1 MPPST
6 IGTSETTFL
15 ASAAFTSIQTPTSGA
30 VSTLSP
36 LVTNPPDAT
45 TADGKAPDID
55 AVAPATEVPVTTV
68 TNGNAA
74 TTNAPANDAVA
85 SIDQSITS
93 ATNTATIPATNAVT
107 NTAEAFIQT
116 NEETDQIKTSPDGLG
131 EVVTDLVTDLV
142 TDARTVTTT
151 VVPPTSY
158 PASLTNSPAIGLEA
172 TVPKSQST
180 VLAAAPQPELDVK
193 ADGRPLTGAEEK
205 SEGLS
210 AETEEKKTPNSEN
223 KDKAAEAPGITIS
236 HF

>member
-1 MPPST
+1 MNAT
-6 IGTSETTFL
+6 
-15 ASAAFTSIQTPTSGA
+15 
-30 VSTLSP
+30 V
-36 LVTNPPDAT
+36 VTNAPDAT

-74 TTNAPANDAVA
+74 TTNAPANDAVG

-107 NTAEAFIQT
+107 NKAEAFTQT

-131 EVVTDLVTDLV
+131 EVVTDVV

-193 ADGRPLTGAEEK
+193 ADGKPLTGAEEK

-223 KDKAAEAPGITIS
+223 KDKAAEAPGIIIS